1 MSGGIFMSSGIAI
14 NAANFESEV
23 LKSPVPVLV
32 DFWAEWCQPCRMV
45 GPLLD
50 QLAGE
55 YADRIKIC
63 KINVDEENEL
73 ASRHNV
79 VSIPTMVVYKGGQI
93 VRTQVG
99 AVPKDR
105 ITALFSDLIA

>member
-1 MSGGIFMSSGIAI
+1 MSSGLAV

-23 LKSPVPVLV
+23 LKSNIPVLV

-50 QLAGE
+50 QLAEE
-55 YADRIKIC
+55 YAGRVKIC

-73 ASRHNV
+73 AGRHNV
-79 VSIPTMVVYKGGQI
+79 VSIPTLVVYKDGQV
-93 VRTQVG
+93 VRQQVG
-99 AVPKDR
+99 AVPKAQ
-105 ITALFSDLIA
+105 IAALFSGLI